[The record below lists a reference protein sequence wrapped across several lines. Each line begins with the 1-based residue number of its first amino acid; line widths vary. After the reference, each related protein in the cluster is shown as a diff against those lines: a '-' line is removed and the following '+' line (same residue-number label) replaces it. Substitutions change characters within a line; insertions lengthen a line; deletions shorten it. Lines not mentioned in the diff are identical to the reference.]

1 MIFLCWGKKYYLI
14 QNICAE
20 RVRDRERERE
30 ISLSLSFSRKSF
42 PIIKNCGFCLIM
54 GRKLI
59 RVTQINLRAAYSCL
73 LKPGFPPI
81 RSIRPHVHAPISPSV
96 IFSYKGP
103 FINDVTQGGGWGCKA
118 KCEIMA

>member
-81 RSIRPHVHAPISPSV
+81 RSIRPHAHAPISPSEWHTFDV
-96 IFSYKGP
+96 CRYKLGLL
-103 FINDVTQGGGWGCKA
+103 FIILISIKGFIK
-118 KCEIMA
+118 